1 MGLTF
6 DSNLTRTMEESNP
19 AIIDTVLDYLA
30 IYGMKI
36 VAALVILIIG
46 LWIAKKLKG
55 LLGTVLT
62 KRDLDP
68 TLVAFLSSLSYTG
81 LVVLVVVAAISK
93 LGVETTSFAAVVASA
108 GLAIGLALQG
118 SLSNFAAG
126 VLLILF
132 KPFKAGDLIEA
143 AGHLGS
149 VKEIGL
155 LTTELATL
163 DNRQVI
169 APNSTVLGAPIV
181 NLTGYDKR
189 RVDMVVGVSYGDDL
203 DKVEDI
209 IEAVIA
215 EDDRILK
222 DPAPQVA
229 VSTLN
234 NSSVDF
240 VVRPWC
246 APADY
251 WGVNFDFMK
260 KVKQRFDA
268 EGVTIPFPQRDVHL
282 YQDSSGN

>member
-1 MGLTF
+1 
-6 DSNLTRTMEESNP
+6 MEESNP

-55 LLGTVLT
+55 LLDTVLT

-132 KPFKAGDLIEA
+132 
-143 AGHLGS
+143 
-149 VKEIGL
+149 
-155 LTTELATL
+155 
-163 DNRQVI
+163 
-169 APNSTVLGAPIV
+169 
-181 NLTGYDKR
+181 
-189 RVDMVVGVSYGDDL
+189 
-203 DKVEDI
+203 
-209 IEAVIA
+209 
-215 EDDRILK
+215 
-222 DPAPQVA
+222 
-229 VSTLN
+229 
-234 NSSVDF
+234 
-240 VVRPWC
+240 
-246 APADY
+246 
-251 WGVNFDFMK
+251 
-260 KVKQRFDA
+260 
-268 EGVTIPFPQRDVHL
+268 
-282 YQDSSGN
+282 

>member
-1 MGLTF
+1 M
-6 DSNLTRTMEESNP
+6 
-19 AIIDTVLDYLA
+19 DYLA
-30 IYGMKI
+30 IYGMKV
-36 VAALVILIIG
+36 VAALVILIVG
-46 LWIAKKLKG
+46 LWLAKRLKG
-55 LLGTVLT
+55 LFATVLT
-62 KRDLDP
+62 KRNLDA
-68 TLVAFLSSLSYTG
+68 TLVAFLSSLAYTG

-93 LGVETTSFAAVVASA
+93 LGVETTSFAAVIASA

-126 VLLILF
+126 VLLIIF

-149 VKEIGL
+149 VKEVGL

-169 APNSTVLGAPIV
+169 APNSTVLGAPII
-181 NLTGYDKR
+181 NLNGYDKR
-189 RVDMVVGVSYGDDL
+189 RVDMVVGVSYRDDL
-203 DKVEDI
+203 DKVKQI
-209 IEAVIA
+209 IEEVIA

-222 DPAPQVA
+222 DPEPQIA
-229 VSTLN
+229 VCTLN

-246 APADY
+246 KPADY
-251 WGVNFDFMK
+251 WGVNFDFTK

-282 YQDSSGN
+282 YQEALKS